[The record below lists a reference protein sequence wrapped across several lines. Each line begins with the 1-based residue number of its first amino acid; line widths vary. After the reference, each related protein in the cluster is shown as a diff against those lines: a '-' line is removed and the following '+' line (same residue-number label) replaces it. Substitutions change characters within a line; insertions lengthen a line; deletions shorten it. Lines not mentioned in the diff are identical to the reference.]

1 MACCTEMGRSFFFQN
16 KATDEFEHVYVG
28 AEAEAEAEVEA
39 EAEAEGAGG
48 LVLAAASWA
57 ATSRADAVIAEP

>member
-16 KATDEFEHVYVG
+16 EATDEFEHVYVG
-28 AEAEAEAEVEA
+28 AEA